1 MSKILN
7 DNRGLALL
15 LTILV
20 ISLIVPFTLQ
30 FNTSMRTELE
40 AAANLRDG
48 IKLGY
53 IAKSGFH
60 YALAVLYL
68 DATETTFDSLLE
80 DWADESILSSTSSS
94 LFEDGRFDVK
104 IVDLSGRIQI
114 NHLVDEKGN
123 YIEKQ
128 RLLLE
133 RFLSSEEFELE
144 SEDVGNIL
152 DAIKDWIDPDNEV
165 TKFGAENAYY
175 QALDKPYAC
184 KNGPLAFPEELLL
197 IRGITKELFY
207 GTSEHKGLSN
217 YISTN
222 GQGLININTADPFV
236 LRALSEHMD
245 QELLD
250 DLISYR
256 EDEENDLSQVGW
268 YKNIPGMSPEVSI
281 DDLITTSSTYFEIIS
296 DGFQNAMKKRITG
309 LVERKEKKI
318 KILSWSV
325 E

>member
-1 MSKILN
+1 MSKILK
-7 DNRGLALL
+7 DNRGIALL

-30 FNTSMRTELE
+30 FNMSMRSELE

-48 IKLGY
+48 IKLSY

-60 YALAVLYL
+60 YALAVLYM
-68 DATETTFDSLLE
+68 DATETTFDTLLE
-80 DWADESILSSTSSS
+80 DWADESTLSSTSSS

-104 IVDLSGRIQI
+104 IVDHSGRIQI
-114 NHLVDEKGN
+114 NHLVDKDGKYN
-123 YIEKQ
+123 TKQ
-128 RLLLE
+128 KELLE

-175 QALDKPYAC
+175 QALEKPYAC
-184 KNGPLAFPEELLL
+184 KNAPLAFPEELLL

-207 GTSEHKGLSN
+207 GTNESKGLSN
-217 YISTN
+217 YISTH

-245 QELLD
+245 QEILD

-256 EDEENDLSQVGW
+256 EDDENDLSQIGW
-268 YKNIPGMSPEVSI
+268 YKSIPGMSSEVSI
-281 DDLITTSSTYFEIIS
+281 DDLIATSSTYFEIVS
-296 DGFQNAMKKRITG
+296 DGFQNAMRKRVIG
-309 LVERKEKKI
+309 FVERKEKKI